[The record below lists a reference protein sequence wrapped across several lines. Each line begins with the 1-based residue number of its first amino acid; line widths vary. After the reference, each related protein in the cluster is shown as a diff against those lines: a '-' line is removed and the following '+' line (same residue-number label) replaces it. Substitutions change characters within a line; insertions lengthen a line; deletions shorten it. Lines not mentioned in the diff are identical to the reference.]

1 VAGHG
6 TRTDVGDEPRRRHP
20 WPQALVLDHG
30 LSKEASTQRRIGAPW
45 TTTPRSHR
53 RRRRPSTSCVGTS
66 HGSGDC
72 CKRAPTS
79 TPTPDATNALF
90 AARVEQHIADY
101 DHHRVEYARRVVGGT

>member
-1 VAGHG
+1 VDDNAEIAPS
-6 TRTDVGDEPRRRHP
+6 TPPPR
-20 WPQALVLDHG
+20 
-30 LSKEASTQRRIGAPW
+30 
-45 TTTPRSHR
+45 
-53 RRRRPSTSCVGTS
+53 STSCVGTS

>member
-1 VAGHG
+1 MSATNRVDG
-6 TRTDVGDEPRRRHP
+6 TPGRRP
-20 WPQALVLDHG
+20 W
-30 LSKEASTQRRIGAPW
+30 SSTTG
-45 TTTPRSHR
+45 SR
-53 RRRRPSTSCVGTS
+53 RRRLPNGGSGPRGRQRRDRTVDAAAPSTSCVGTS